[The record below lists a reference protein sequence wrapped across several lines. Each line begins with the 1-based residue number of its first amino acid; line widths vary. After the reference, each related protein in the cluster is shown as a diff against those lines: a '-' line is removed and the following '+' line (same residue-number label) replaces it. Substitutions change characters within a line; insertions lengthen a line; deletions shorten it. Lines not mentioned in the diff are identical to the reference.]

1 MTADRRSRKDGQWP
15 HGLPACNAGMRGKA
29 VARRLHKT
37 VAPRRENCLFYASMP
52 RTRRLGRPE
61 AIDMAYLAEPV
72 TIKRYANRR
81 LYHPAGRY
89 MSLDGLTG
97 MVDDDEDFVI
107 LDMPSGE
114 DITRSI
120 LQQIIPGRAKH
131 G

>member
-1 MTADRRSRKDGQWP
+1 MAVRPPRAQRRHARQCGRATAAQNGGS
-15 HGLPACNAGMRGKA
+15 
-29 VARRLHKT
+29 
-37 VAPRRENCLFYASMP
+37 RRENCLFYTSMP

-61 AIDMAYLAEPV
+61 TIDMAYLAEPV
-72 TIKRYANRR
+72 TINRCANRQ
-81 LYHPAGRY
+81 LDHPAGRY

-107 LDMPSGE
+107 LDITSGE